1 MKSYPLGLSSPWSWT
16 GPSWGHLAKQ
26 PLCLPPGTEN
36 PIHSSRVGRS
46 PEPSSLTSKC
56 SLRLLRSALPS
67 PNPSQGRPASVLTSH
82 NEVDVSPRQRRLKV
96 FSAPFPFILHWRL
109 IVNPFYIS
117 VFKSEL

>member
-1 MKSYPLGLSSPWSWT
+1 MKSYPLASHLPGAGQARPGATWPSSP
-16 GPSWGHLAKQ
+16 
-26 PLCLPPGTEN
+26 CLPPGTEN